1 MGPAELKTYALVAV
15 VPQARAAAM
24 LRSGRWASGRCTA
37 ATQTLI
43 RAGYV
48 DHVAAH
54 EDGGR
59 LPPSVVW
66 AVEPEL

>member
-1 MGPAELKTYALVAV
+1 MTYALVAV
-15 VPQARAAAM
+15 VPQARTRAM
-24 LRSGRWASGRCTA
+24 LGAGRWVAGRCTA

-48 DHVAAH
+48 DHVSAY
-54 EDGGR
+54 EDGAR

-66 AVEPEL
+66 AVEPEAG